1 MFGHCK
7 PNFLCFGF
15 SAATRDTQGATAA
28 AQGTPAPALARGPLP
43 WECAPKPGINIKKYL
58 GTLPPDPLLS
68 TFNRPQDF
76 YSFLQKYLKFSCG
89 FHPQIP
95 SYILPINIQQTQ
107 RFLLF
112 SAQIFKIFLGAS
124 PPDPLISHSNNI
136 QHLNIPPYPHST
148 NQRFLLILA
157 QISKIFLGA
166 SL

>member
-1 MFGHCK
+1 MLSK
-7 PNFLCFGF
+7 NIF
-15 SAATRDTQGATAA
+15 SAGECLATASLISYVSA
-28 AQGTPAPALARGPLP
+28 SVQPLEMPRGPPPLHWQEGRCLGSALP
-43 WECAPKPGINIKKYL
+43 HFFGKPGVNIKNYL

-107 RFLLF
+107 RFLLI

-136 QHLNIPPYPHST
+136 
-148 NQRFLLILA
+148 
-157 QISKIFLGA
+157 
-166 SL
+166 

>member
-1 MFGHCK
+1 MLSK
-7 PNFLCFGF
+7 NIF
-15 SAATRDTQGATAA
+15 SAGECLATASLISYVSA
-28 AQGTPAPALARGPLP
+28 SVQPLEMPRGPLQQP
-43 WECAPKPGINIKKYL
+43 RGPRPRHDINIKNYL

-136 QHLNIPPYPHST
+136 
-148 NQRFLLILA
+148 
-157 QISKIFLGA
+157 
-166 SL
+166 

>member
-1 MFGHCK
+1 MFGLCK
-7 PNFLCFGF
+7 PNFLFFGF
-15 SAATRDTQGATAA
+15 WDAQGAAAA
-28 AQGTPAPALARGPLP
+28 AQGTPALVRGPLP
-43 WECAPKPGINIKKYL
+43 GERTPKLFGKPGINIKKYL

-124 PPDPLISHSNNI
+124 PPDPLISNSNNI
-136 QHLNIPPYPHST
+136 SHLNIPPYPHST
-148 NQRFLLILA
+148 NQRFLLI
-157 QISKIFLGA
+157 
-166 SL
+166 